1 MHNRLKYEK
10 GYFTRRVCPL
20 SAAVRK
26 AEESMHVTTGYAVMS
41 PILGENSD
49 DFSLVFKRGFKKVAC
64 L

>member
-10 GYFTRRVCPL
+10 GYFTQRVCPL

-26 AEESMHVTTGYAVMS
+26 AEESMHVTTGYVVTS
-41 PILGENSD
+41 PILGENGD
-49 DFSLVFKRGFKKVAC
+49 NFSLVFKRGFKKVVC